1 MLKQNLDHEVR
12 DIYKLD
18 KQLSRV
24 WKQIT
29 STLSDDSIQLIEKYD
44 TELVN
49 LGIAK
54 ATRIKQLK
62 IIHSISRKINKNWS
76 DVTKN
81 DLDKLV
87 KDIMNEHG
95 DVNGDETESSR
106 DFKKIL
112 KLFFRWFKLG
122 SRDYKE
128 VGDPEET
135 RKIRLRKPKD
145 KITRENLLEDQD
157 LEKLLMACG
166 ENLRDR
172 AFISVHFEAGT
183 RPGEILS
190 LQLKHVEFD
199 KNGARINVDGKTG
212 ARPIRLVSSSPNLA
226 AWCNA
231 HPMRDN
237 PESPLWILINKKNYG
252 KPMTYVA
259 AKAMVERRCKMAK
272 IPKRVNLKLFRH
284 TAATSMAKILTDA
297 EMKKRH
303 GWTRSSNMPSR
314 YVHLVDSDVEE
325 KILNHYGIDEKSKSD
340 KSKNLPKFCPVC
352 ELPNSPESKIC
363 TKCGKPLD
371 LKTAVDI
378 DEEKDE
384 RISQLESKMEKI
396 IHKMD
401 LLAKTTESNNL
412 DD

>member
-1 MLKQNLDHEVR
+1 MR

-24 WKQIT
+24 WKQIN
-29 STLSDDSIQLIEKYD
+29 STLSQESIKIIENYD
-44 TELVN
+44 IEMIN

-62 IIHSISRKINKNWS
+62 VIHSISRRINKEWS

-81 DLDKLV
+81 DIDKLV
-87 KDIMNEHG
+87 KDLMNEYG

-112 KLFFRWFKLG
+112 KLFYRWFKLG
-122 SRDYKE
+122 SRDFKE
-128 VGDPEET
+128 VGDPDET
-135 RKIRLRKPKD
+135 KKIRLRKPKD
-145 KITRENLLEDQD
+145 KITRENLLREED
-157 LEKLLMACG
+157 LTKLLYSCG

-172 AFISVHFEAGT
+172 AFIDVHFEAGT

-199 KNGARINVDGKTG
+199 NVGARISVDGKTG
-212 ARPIRLVSSSPNLA
+212 ARPIRLIRSSPNLA

-231 HPMRDN
+231 HPTRDN
-237 PESPLWILINKKNYG
+237 PDSPLWILLDKRNYG

-259 AKAMVERRCKMAK
+259 AKAMVDRRCKMAE
-272 IPKRVNLKLFRH
+272 IPKHVNLKLFRH
-284 TAATSMAKILTDA
+284 TAATAMSKILTDA

-325 KILNHYGIDEKSKSD
+325 KILAHYGIDKKPKSQQ
-340 KSKNLPKFCPVC
+340 KNLPKICYIC
-352 ELPNSPESKIC
+352 QLPNSRESKLC
-363 TKCGKPLD
+363 SKCGKPLD
-371 LKTAVDI
+371 LKTAVGMDEQKDKRI
-378 DEEKDE
+378 DQLETQMSKILNKLDVMTNTFEEK
-384 RISQLESKMEKI
+384 
-396 IHKMD
+396 
-401 LLAKTTESNNL
+401 
-412 DD
+412 